1 MIFTRDFLKEFAKGR
16 DFWGL
21 LNGKLCL
28 VKVLGNNQFQLW
40 GYKLEDGELDIARKT
55 PPPIDMKFYHTKGEC
70 GCYILS
76 EKNSV

>member
-1 MIFTRDFLKEFAKGR
+1 MIFTTAFLKELAKCR
-16 DFWGL
+16 DFWGR
-21 LNGKLCL
+21 LNGELCL
-28 VKVLGNNQFQLW
+28 VKVLGNNSFQLW

>member
-21 LNGKLCL
+21 LNGELCL

-40 GYKLEDGELDIARKT
+40 GYKLEDGELDIARKI
-55 PPPIDMKFYHTKGEC
+55 PAPIDMKFYHTKGEF

>member
-1 MIFTRDFLKEFAKGR
+1 MFEMIFTTDFLKEFAKGR

-21 LNGKLCL
+21 LNGKLCR

-55 PPPIDMKFYHTKGEC
+55 PAPIDTKFYHTKGV
-70 GCYILS
+70 YNVYL
-76 EKNSV
+76 